1 MWGFRCQRGQK
12 PPQTQTCLG
21 GSKSGHP
28 RTPGGGVLDVRGSW
42 VVGVD
47 GLGVGEGVDGHDQ
60 LKNSSVQ
67 SSEQF
72 T

>member
-1 MWGFRCQRGQK
+1 M
-12 PPQTQTCLG
+12 
-21 GSKSGHP
+21 
-28 RTPGGGVLDVRGSW
+28 LDVRGSW

-60 LKNSSVQ
+60 LKNSSVH